1 MRNEIVRRLTGGA
14 GSRLV
19 AGAVLLGGA
28 LAVAAVSVAIA
39 CTTDAQCD
47 DGNACNGVETC
58 NTSTMMCEPG
68 VPAGPDA
75 DHDGICDAG
84 DNCPTV
90 ANPDQADLDHD
101 GIGDACDPDDA
112 NLSVTK
118 ITLRRNNG
126 GQGDKSGAKGKG
138 FFVTS
143 PPTDVFNGAA
153 GFQIRIQD
161 SIGLDITRGFS
172 AAECVGAGTKV
183 KCQSADRSRKASIKA
198 LATPQVIQFSYVFK
212 RLGLSGPFN
221 GPVTVTVTQN
231 GTAIDRVGSATD
243 CLIKLLG
250 LACREF

>member
-1 MRNEIVRRLTGGA
+1 MRFPWSTRRRRAAPRSTATWL
-14 GSRLV
+14 R
-19 AGAVLLGGA
+19 AVLLVTLA
-28 LAVAAVSVAIA
+28 LGWGVRGTNAHAVCVGID
-39 CTTDAQCD
+39 TDGDGVCD
-47 DGNACNGVETC
+47 DV
-58 NTSTMMCEPG
+58 
-68 VPAGPDA
+68 
-75 DHDGICDAG
+75 
-84 DNCPTV
+84 DNCPIV
-90 ANPDQADLDHD
+90 ANPDQGDLDAD

-183 KCQSADRSRKASIKA
+183 KCQSADRSRKASIKV